1 MDLSLVLYPS
11 CMLAQVQRKGLLFR
25 QQVFVGENTTLK
37 GEKHVSSLQSY
48 F

>member
-1 MDLSLVLYPS
+1 MILSLVLYPS
-11 CMLAQVQRKGLLFR
+11 CMLAQVQRKELLFS

-37 GEKHVSSLQSY
+37 GEKHVSSVESY